1 VSDDTEEHETVPDE
15 PAASALVGIGV
26 GVDRVELHYGAATD
40 VGQVREVN
48 EDSHLAAPPVFV
60 VADGMGGHD
69 GGDIASRIVT
79 EEFARLADVG
89 YDARRGR
96 HVISATLR
104 QCQQRLQQYGDT
116 HRGSEGGRWHGGTT
130 AVIAL
135 LVEQDGGPR
144 WLLAN
149 LGDSRI
155 YRFSSGQL
163 IRVSVDHSL
172 VQELVDAGEITEEE
186 AAWHP
191 ERHIVTR
198 ALGGPDRVEP
208 DYFVLPLPDA
218 ERILLCSDGVT
229 GMIPDDE
236 LAPLVAGH
244 ADPRDAAERIVAAA
258 VAAGGIDNATAVVVD
273 VMELVSDHSDD
284 SERQRESLQ
293 QKLGALP

>member
-1 VSDDTEEHETVPDE
+1 MSDDTAEHEAVPAE
-15 PAASALVGIGV
+15 PAGSAVVAIGV
-26 GVDRVELHYGAATD
+26 DQVELHYGSATD
-40 VGQVREVN
+40 VGLVREVN
-48 EDSHLAAPPVFV
+48 EDSHLAEPPVFV

-89 YDARRGR
+89 YDARHGR
-96 HVISATLR
+96 HVVAATLR
-104 QCQQRLQQYGDT
+104 RCWRRLQQYGDT
-116 HRGSEGGRWHGGTT
+116 HCGSEGGRWHGGTT

-135 LVEQDGGPR
+135 LIEEDGAPR

-155 YRFSSGQL
+155 YRYSSGEL

-186 AAWHP
+186 AAVHP

-198 ALGGPDRVEP
+198 ALGGPDRAEP
-208 DYFVLPLPDA
+208 DYFVLPLGDA

-229 GMIPDDE
+229 GMLTDND
-236 LAPLVAGH
+236 LAPLVGGS

-258 VAAGGIDNATAVVVD
+258 LTAGGVDNATAVVVD
-273 VMELVSDHSDD
+273 VIGSDSDRAHSGREPE
-284 SERQRESLQ
+284 SRQERS
-293 QKLGALP
+293 GVLP

>member
-1 VSDDTEEHETVPDE
+1 MSDETEELDAVPDE
-15 PAASALVGIGV
+15 PAETALVGI

-40 VGQVREVN
+40 VGLVRGVN
-48 EDSHLAAPPVFV
+48 EDSHLADPPVFV

-79 EEFARLADVG
+79 EEFARLAEAG
-89 YDARRGR
+89 YDTRRGR
-96 HVISATLR
+96 QVVSATLR
-104 QCQQRLQQYGDT
+104 QCQRLLQQYGDT
-116 HRGSEGGRWHGGTT
+116 HRGRDGRRWQGGTT

-135 LVEQDGGPR
+135 LVEQDGGPH

-155 YRFSSGQL
+155 YRFSRGEL

-172 VQELVDAGEITEEE
+172 VQELVDAGQITEIE
-186 AAWHP
+186 AAVHP

-208 DYFVLPLPDA
+208 DYFVLPLAEA
-218 ERILLCSDGVT
+218 ERILLCSDGIT
-229 GMIPDDE
+229 SMIPDDE
-236 LAPLVAGH
+236 LAPLVGGH

-258 VAAGGIDNATAVVVD
+258 VDAGGIDNATVVVVD
-273 VMELVSDHSDD
+273 VRLVGDPARQQESVE
-284 SERQRESLQ
+284 ERP
-293 QKLGALP
+293 GASP